1 MSVRLAGAWK
11 NGPGRTDAGC
21 AAQIFWRKILRPV
34 KKTSFYIISVLL
46 LVSLGVLPF
55 FDESVL
61 RVTAEGARILVS
73 PEAGSFSVGKTFT
86 MRVSVEN
93 TGGVGINAAE
103 ATINF
108 DPSVLSVLSIGRDN
122 SIFSLWAVEPAFS
135 NAAGT
140 VTFGGGSTVA
150 KNSGQVISVV
160 FSVKKEGRTDISI
173 IGASVLAADG
183 KGTNVLTGVGKAS
196 YILTASGTAT
206 PPVSGGK
213 TPPPSGPVAPAPE
226 VNSPTHPEEEKWYSN
241 NAPEF
246 KWALFP
252 SITDIM
258 ATLSDKPTGDPG
270 NKSVGLVESVA
281 FPDTP
286 DGLWYFHA
294 RFRNQNGWS
303 KIVHR
308 KVSVDTTP
316 PDGFG
321 FEVQRGDP
329 TDPQPV
335 LVFSNATDTASGLD
349 HYEIKV
355 DSATAVVLK
364 LEDARDNRYQLTA
377 QPPGNHK
384 IIARMVD
391 KAGNAAESVQDIS
404 IREIEAPKVIK
415 FQEKIH
421 QGRPI
426 IIEGSAIA
434 DATVLVRLIR
444 EGEDREEIQSR
455 MITDGSGNWLYANQN
470 ALTLGMYKISAK
482 TIHRNKAESV
492 FSSDLVM
499 QVVAPPFM
507 ERYGLAVYVL
517 IGIIITALA
526 AMLFYERRAFLRERE
541 LVKKFAASMKDKVG
555 KIFGALREE
564 VQEKISYLEAQV
576 KAGEGEVQTA
586 QVMEKLN
593 EALDISE
600 NIVSKD
606 IEGIEKTLE

>member
-270 NKSVGLVESVA
+270 NKSIGLVESRV
-281 FPDTP
+281 FPDTA
-286 DGLWYFHA
+286 GGGWYFHA

-308 KVSVDTTP
+308 KIMVDTAP
-316 PDGFG
+316 PMGFS
-321 FEVQRGDP
+321 FEVERGDA
-329 TDPQPV
+329 TDPQPTLV
-335 LVFSNATDTASGLD
+335 LSNATDTASGLD
-349 HYEIKV
+349 HYEIKIDV
-355 DSATAVVLK
+355 ATAIVLK
-364 LEDARDNRYQLTA
+364 PDDVRGNRYQLTL

-384 IIARMVD
+384 VIVRAVD
-391 KAGNAAESVQDIS
+391 KAGNAAEFIPDVA
-404 IREIEAPKVIK
+404 IREIEVPKVVK
-415 FQEKIH
+415 FQEVLH

-426 IIEGSAIA
+426 IIEGSSIA
-434 DATVLVRLIR
+434 GATVLLRLIL
-444 EGEDREEIQSR
+444 EGDNRQEIQARVVS
-455 MITDGSGNWLYANQN
+455 DDSGNWLYANQN
-470 ALTLGMYKISAK
+470 MLDPGPYKISAK
-482 TIHRNKAESV
+482 AIQRNKAESA
-492 FSSDLVM
+492 FSQELIM
-499 QVVAPPFM
+499 Q
-507 ERYGLAVYVL
+507 
-517 IGIIITALA
+517 
-526 AMLFYERRAFLRERE
+526 
-541 LVKKFAASMKDKVG
+541 
-555 KIFGALREE
+555 
-564 VQEKISYLEAQV
+564 
-576 KAGEGEVQTA
+576 
-586 QVMEKLN
+586 
-593 EALDISE
+593 
-600 NIVSKD
+600 
-606 IEGIEKTLE
+606 